1 MCFSFDGWALS
12 VGHEHALTVWSTED
26 GTRLMCTLSD
36 ADRRRKDSG
45 HTSPVARPVPPTTS
59 DAAGAAP
66 INNDSCRHVAG
77 ANPVSRPQPPR
88 PYSALNADSTAQPRE
103 ERRRESNGG
112 ATTSPHDVRRVG
124 ADAAKQIGGSEGCSA
139 AQAST
144 EHGKDEDRNGEV
156 PADAPRATGGTL
168 DLIAGGARSLTWG
181 SEGYRLLSVGGAITD
196 ETGRWGGA
204 GTDGV
209 EGKSQGIVAFDFLRR
224 ARSNLSSALLSL
236 QGSDR
241 IALVDSQ
248 PWSAQV
254 LLWRVL
260 PVRDTWLYLHEVFPS
275 ISISS
280 LLSFLVSLSL
290 LSF

>member
-1 MCFSFDGWALS
+1 MNKSQHHPEKTTTQVLSMCFSFDGWALS

-36 ADRRRKDSG
+36 THRRRIDSE
-45 HTSPVARPVPPTTS
+45 HTSPVARPVPPTPS
-59 DAAGAAP
+59 DAAGT
-66 INNDSCRHVAG
+66 NS
-77 ANPVSRPQPPR
+77 VSRPPPPPQ
-88 PYSALNADSTAQPRE
+88 PYSALNADPTAQPR
-103 ERRRESNGG
+103 ERRRESNGE
-112 ATTSPHDVRRVG
+112 ATMSTDDG
-124 ADAAKQIGGSEGCSA
+124 ADAAKQAAGSRGCSA
-139 AQAST
+139 PQGSAGHV
-144 EHGKDEDRNGEV
+144 EEGDRNGGI
-156 PADAPRATGGTL
+156 ASGAPRATGGTL

-181 SEGYRLLSVGGAITD
+181 SEGYRLLSVGGAIPD

-204 GTDGV
+204 GADGV
-209 EGKSQGIVAFDFLRR
+209 GGRAQGIVAFDFLRR

-260 PVRDTWLYLHEVFPS
+260 PVRDTWVHFHNVVP
-275 ISISS
+275 S
-280 LLSFLVSLSL
+280 LLHFVFVCSLVSFSL
-290 LSF
+290 VSC